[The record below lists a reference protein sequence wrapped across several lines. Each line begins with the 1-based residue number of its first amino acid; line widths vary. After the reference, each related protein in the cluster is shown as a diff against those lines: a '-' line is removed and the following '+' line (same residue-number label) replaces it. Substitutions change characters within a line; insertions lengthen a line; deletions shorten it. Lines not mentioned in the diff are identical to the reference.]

1 MLTLAGRNIVV
12 CRVTKYDSELI
23 LRTLRFMCPA
33 EVISNTVEPLSFG
46 QSRPTSVR
54 MLEFIRNLES
64 LVYNLHDRV
73 IRVNSCILQGRR
85 LVIDIDWAHLGQ
97 N

>member
-1 MLTLAGRNIVV
+1 MSESESLNLTPKQGNETHA
-12 CRVTKYDSELI
+12 
-23 LRTLRFMCPA
+23 
-33 EVISNTVEPLSFG
+33 VEPLRSG
-46 QSRPTSVR
+46 QPRPTSVR
-54 MLEFIRNLES
+54 MLEFVRNSES
-64 LVYNLHDRV
+64 LVYNLHDEV